1 MSELKNKLKDLRKIL
16 STIKKRAKM
25 NKKQVAFVLLTTKQK
40 GSDFVILPSRR
51 TSYVVCGVVAVYEMS
66 AIRKII
72 KELDGNVD
80 YILVDAEQK
89 LSSMKNLLSTVL
101 KLVKKSEVLTFK
113 SNDSTADATDA
124 IISYLMRYP
133 IYKKIAIV
141 GAGNIGC
148 KVALKLVERG
158 HEVFIASS
166 KLPSAKKKA
175 NALNE
180 IKPNETKSK
189 VFAKS
194 ITKVA
199 TDCDVIIGFTPK
211 IPVINSKM
219 ILQMKSNGL
228 IIDGGLG
235 TLYEEAIKIAK
246 KKKINI
252 IRVDVRPGFI
262 ASLALVFET
271 KKFFENYYGS
281 IKMKNF
287 NIISGG
293 IYGELGD
300 IVVDSVKN
308 PTQLIGISDGK
319 GGIIEKKRS
328 KEFMK
333 KIDLVNEWI
342 SKQIN

>member
-1 MSELKNKLKDLRKIL
+1 MKKKIEGLRKIL
-16 STIKKRAKM
+16 STIQKKAKM
-25 NKKQVAFVLLTTKQK
+25 DKKQTAFVLLTTKQK
-40 GSDFVILPSRR
+40 GLDFVILPSRR
-51 TSYVVCGVVAVYEMS
+51 TPYVVCGVVAVYEMS
-66 AIRKII
+66 AVHKII
-72 KELDGNVD
+72 KELDGKVD

-89 LSSMKNLLSTVL
+89 LSSMKNLLDSVL

-124 IISYLMRYP
+124 VISYLLRYP

-141 GAGNIGC
+141 GAGNIGS

-158 HEVFIASS
+158 HEVFIACS
-166 KLPSAKKKA
+166 KLEGAKKKA

-199 TDCDVIIGFTPK
+199 TDCDIIIGFTPK
-211 IPVINSKM
+211 IPAINSKM

-235 TLYEEAIKIAK
+235 TLHEEAINVAK
-246 KKKINI
+246 KRKINI
-252 IRVDVRPGFI
+252 IRIDVRPSFI

-271 KKFFENYYGS
+271 KNFFENYYGS

-293 IYGELGD
+293 IYGKLGD
-300 IVVDSVKN
+300 VVVDSVKN

-319 GGIIEKKRS
+319 GGIIEKNRS
-328 KEFMK
+328 KELMK
-333 KIDLVNEWI
+333 KINLVNKWI
-342 SKQIN
+342 SKQ